1 MGEIDRVEFCESV
14 DSCHHLFTCR
24 SRLRIFGFN
33 LRPEFERNLCDSL
46 CSARGSK
53 LIDYVSFISSL
64 QSSMRYPFP
73 VILFLCNFFSE
84 EDDLDEVLT
93 VLRENIKNKLAQGNN
108 LSEVVLRE
116 LPTI

>member
-1 MGEIDRVEFCESV
+1 
-14 DSCHHLFTCR
+14 
-24 SRLRIFGFN
+24 
-33 LRPEFERNLCDSL
+33 
-46 CSARGSK
+46 
-53 LIDYVSFISSL
+53 
-64 QSSMRYPFP
+64 
-73 VILFLCNFFSE
+73 VILFLCNLFSE